1 MKKLF
6 ILLLAL
12 LVSFS
17 LLAESEEVA
26 GDVSGNDLDPIL
38 RGLHLQFSGGL
49 VGYVGKAGGDNA
61 GSPIGST
68 LRLNFGYDIPVQ
80 DKVNIGI
87 ALSLGMV
94 QFNAKENDADLEQ
107 NHKDSPWKEDYSPL
121 VVGLDLDVT
130 WMIDPRWEFGAIIN
144 VDYYA
149 LAKTYKKGKNAAD
162 EVAGKS
168 ATNSGNIGIGGGLIF
183 ERYTFARHF
192 SVGASVE
199 FNYIVDFDGMNIIVT
214 PFMKYTFF

>member
-6 ILLLAL
+6 LLLMAL

-17 LLAESEEVA
+17 LFAESEET

-68 LRLNFGYDIPVQ
+68 LRLNFGYDIPVK
-80 DKVNIGI
+80 DVVNIGI
-87 ALSLGMV
+87 AVSVGML

-107 NHKDSPWKEDYSPL
+107 NHKDSPWVEDYSPL
-121 VVGLDLDVT
+121 AVGLDLDVT
-130 WMIDPRWEFGAIIN
+130 WMIDPRWEFGVLVN
-144 VDYYA
+144 FDYYA
-149 LAKTYKKGKNAAD
+149 LAKTYQKGGNALND
-162 EVAGKS
+162 K
-168 ATNSGNIGIGGGLIF
+168 TNSGNIAVGGGLIF

-199 FNYIVDFDGMNIIVT
+199 FNYIVDFDGMNIIFT